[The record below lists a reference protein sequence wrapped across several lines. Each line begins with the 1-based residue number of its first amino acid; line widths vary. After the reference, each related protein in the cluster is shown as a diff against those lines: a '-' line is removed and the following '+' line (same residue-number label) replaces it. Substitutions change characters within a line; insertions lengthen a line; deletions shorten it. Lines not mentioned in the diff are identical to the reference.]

1 MKKSL
6 LFIVIIL
13 SCLRVNAQEGN
24 DTLVSIAKLDYV
36 GLTQIPYEESYH
48 SDHSSFFWELV
59 PEGLAV
65 TNLWRSDEAWSNW
78 LIILCDLSLEEGH
91 DYVVRLT
98 MKIPSEG
105 AYWLDLG
112 SWSIPFGSGCRVPVK
127 PGYNSQII
135 DVDYPEYGAN
145 IASDGYVILCFGGVV
160 GTTIIQEVEVLEKTT
175 TARMKSAKPA
185 KGSGD
190 TLYNLSGQK
199 VNTSYKG
206 IVIQNGKKVVK

>member
-6 LFIVIIL
+6 LLIVIIL

-65 TNLWRSDEAWSNW
+65 TNLWRSDEVRSNW

-105 AYWLDLG
+105 SYWLDLG
-112 SWSIPFGSGCRVPVK
+112 NWFKFNYGCRVPVK
-127 PGYNSQII
+127 SGYNSQII
-135 DVDYPEYGAN
+135 DVDYPEYGAT
-145 IASDGYVILCFGGVV
+145 IAGDGYVTLGFGGVV
-160 GTTIIQEVEVLEKTT
+160 GTTILKEVEVLEKTS
-175 TARMKSAKPA
+175 TARMKRVKPA
-185 KGSGD
+185 KSSGD
-190 TLYNLSGQK
+190 ALYNLSGQK
-199 VNTSYKG
+199 VDAFHKG
-206 IVIQNGKKVVK
+206 IVIQSGKKVVK